1 MVLIIGLLAALL
13 IFLLFAPDRLP
24 FEREKRRI
32 GDLYTPEAAHNLS
45 QLPANSLEYKLLA
58 AGIRLQP
65 ITFKL
70 LCVSGAAAGAVIT
83 WALLPGLPAIAAGA
97 LIFYIP
103 FAWLDGKVKSR
114 GQAIDK
120 LLPLAIGRI
129 TAGLLAGGAVPDV
142 LEEVGNSMAVEGANP
157 LTPELL
163 LTAAEMRNKN
173 REEALG
179 SLAARSPS
187 TSLSNL
193 AYLLEGYLQAG
204 GGAYARVLSSIAQK
218 TQQILVARNRS
229 QAKAGDAMVS
239 AKVIP
244 GVLALILAYLAQDAT
259 IRGSLSAFPV
269 QIAIAVGMG
278 SMALGYSV
286 MRSMIMEAV

>member
-1 MVLIIGLLAALL
+1 MILIIALLAALMV
-13 IFLLFAPDRLP
+13 FVLFAPDRLP

-32 GDLYTPEAAHNLS
+32 GDLYSPETARSLS
-45 QLPANSLEYKLLA
+45 QLPENSLEYKLLA
-58 AGIRLQP
+58 AGVRLQP
-65 ITFKL
+65 LTFNL
-70 LCVSGAAAGAVIT
+70 LCVAGAAAALVIT
-83 WALLPGLPAIAAGA
+83 WAFLPGLPALAAGG
-97 LIFYIP
+97 LVFYLP
-103 FAWLDGKVKSR
+103 SAWLDGKVKSR

-129 TAGLLAGGAVPDV
+129 TAGLLAGGSVPDV
-142 LEEVGNSMAVEGANP
+142 LEEVGNSLAVEGENP

-173 REEALG
+173 REEALAA
-179 SLAARSPS
+179 LASRSPS
-187 TSLSNL
+187 TSLANL

-204 GGAYARVLSSIAQK
+204 GGAYSRVLSSIAQK

-244 GVLALILAYLAQDAT
+244 GVLALILAYLGQDPT

-278 SMALGYSV
+278 SMAFGYSV

>member
-70 LCVSGAAAGAVIT
+70 LCVAGAAAGAVIT

-97 LIFYIP
+97 LVFYIP
-103 FAWLDGKVKSR
+103 SAWLDDKVKSR

-142 LEEVGNSMAVEGANP
+142 LEEVGNSLAVEGANP

-173 REEALG
+173 REEALV

-187 TSLSNL
+187 TSLANL

-244 GVLALILAYLAQDAT
+244 GVLALILAYLGQDPT

-286 MRSMIMEAV
+286 MRSMILEAV